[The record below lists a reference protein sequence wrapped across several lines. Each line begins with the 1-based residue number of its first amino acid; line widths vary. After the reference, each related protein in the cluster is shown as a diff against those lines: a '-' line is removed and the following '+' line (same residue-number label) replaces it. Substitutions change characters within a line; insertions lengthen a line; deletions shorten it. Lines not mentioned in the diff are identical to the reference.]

1 MEVRLVHARLKL
13 GEARLTVQPM
23 IVRIAGVLLMLVSL
37 LALPGC
43 QALGIIGAMEE
54 SRRRN
59 STRPV
64 EAEYKGLEGKS
75 FAVLV
80 AAPAVLQ
87 AEYPNLVDRITF
99 EVSGRLAQEAGASG
113 MVPPRKVLDW
123 TYNKPNWVA
132 RPLGDVA
139 KDLGVE
145 RLVYIDVTEYRLN
158 DKGNSY
164 LWDGAAGANVSVI
177 EADGALK
184 DDFAFTKG
192 IAVKFPDQGGFT
204 QADVSG
210 PAVNTELTRRL
221 CERIAWLFFLHEEP
235 YYPKY

>member
-1 MEVRLVHARLKL
+1 MQHTSSPRPARVAATSIFIFSLSIT
-13 GEARLTVQPM
+13 A
-23 IVRIAGVLLMLVSL
+23 L

-43 QALGIIGAMEE
+43 QAFGLFGAMEE

-64 EAEYKGLEGKS
+64 EPEYRGLEGKS

-87 AEYPNLVDRITF
+87 AEFPNLVDRITF
-99 EVSGRLAQEAGASG
+99 DVSARLANEAGASG
-113 MVPPRKVLDW
+113 MVPPRRILDW

-145 RLVYIDVTEYRLN
+145 RLVYIDFTEYRLN

-164 LWDGAAGANVSVI
+164 LWDGAAGANVSVV
-177 EADGALK
+177 EADSSLK
-184 DDFAFTKG
+184 DDYAFTKG
-192 IAVKFPDQGGFT
+192 IAVKFPDKGGFS

-210 PAVNTELTRRL
+210 PAVNTELSRRL
-221 CERIAWLFFLHEEP
+221 AERIAWLFFLHEEP